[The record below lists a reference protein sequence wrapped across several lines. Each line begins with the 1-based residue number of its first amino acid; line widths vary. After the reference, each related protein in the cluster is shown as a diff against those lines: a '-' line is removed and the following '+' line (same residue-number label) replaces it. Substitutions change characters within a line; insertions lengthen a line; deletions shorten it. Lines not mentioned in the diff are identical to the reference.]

1 MTRLL
6 DVATSYDAVLLD
18 AYGVLVDTS
27 GAIAGAPEAV
37 RELEAAGVP
46 YLVVTNDASRL
57 PETIAARLGAFGFR
71 VQAEQIVTSGSL
83 LGGWFAM
90 HRLAGARCFVLGPD
104 DARRY
109 VERAGGRVVP
119 VDADA
124 DADVEVVV
132 AGDEDGFDFLP
143 TLDAT
148 LSAVIR
154 AVNAGCPPALVQP
167 NPDLIYP
174 AAPGRYGFTIGA
186 ATLALEAALE
196 RRHPGRGLRF
206 ERLGKPN
213 PQLFAEAVRRAGSRR
228 LLMVGD
234 QLETDIAG
242 ARRFGLDAA
251 LVATGI
257 TRAED
262 AARDHAIAPTWILD
276 RL

>member
-6 DVATSYDAVLLD
+6 DVASSYDAVLLD

-37 RELEAAGVP
+37 RELEAAGIP
-46 YLVVTNDASRL
+46 YLVVSNDGSRL
-57 PETIAARLGAFGFR
+57 PETISTRLAGFGFR
-71 VQAEQIVTSGSL
+71 VSPEQIITSGSL
-83 LGGWFAM
+83 LDGWFAD
-90 HRLAGARCFVLGPD
+90 HRLAGARCFVLGPED
-104 DARRY
+104 SRRY

-119 VDADA
+119 ITADA
-124 DADVEVVV
+124 EVNVIV

-143 TLDAT
+143 VLDAT
-148 LSAVIR
+148 LSALIR
-154 AVNAGCPPALVQP
+154 AIDAGCPPAMVQP

-174 AAPGRYGFTIGA
+174 AAPGRFGFTIGA

-196 RRHPGRGLRF
+196 RRYPGRDLRF

-213 PQLFAEAVRRAGSRR
+213 PPLFAEAVRRAGSRR

-242 ARRFGLDAA
+242 ARRFGLDSA
-251 LVATGI
+251 LVVTGI

-262 AARDHAIAPTWILD
+262 ATRDHAIAPTWILD